1 MLSCWRELTV
11 KAGEQ
16 RNSVGW
22 NGSLDFNKQN
32 YDWILPL
39 AANSR
44 SLTADVYHHNFSII
58 FHAQHAQVMGNVKWQ
73 DQKKKWD
80 CEQERKKGELI
91 RVQRKLG
98 GSSNRNQ
105 LVNASY
111 LCHWNFSHEGQWP
124 TPICIKAACA
134 IQPNVKWEPHSFI
147 AWITQP
153 KISPISCWIVPGNE

>member
-1 MLSCWRELTV
+1 MARP
-11 KAGEQ
+11 K
-16 RNSVGW
+16 N
-22 NGSLDFNKQN
+22 
-32 YDWILPL
+32 
-39 AANSR
+39 
-44 SLTADVYHHNFSII
+44 
-58 FHAQHAQVMGNVKWQ
+58 
-73 DQKKKWD
+73 KWD

-98 GSSNRNQ
+98 GSSNRNK

-153 KISPISCWIVPGNE
+153 KISPNFVLDRSWEWINSKLIKLKQCIRYNLRSSIIVYKDINDFFVTPYSLQSTYSLLTSTKIVWNKRYVLFPDVLHF